1 MSYETPMI
9 VRETSDG
16 YFRYAIEEDMLAKR
30 EVECVGEITP
40 EKAYSLTR
48 QLRWLERE
56 DGSAEITLL
65 INSPGGD
72 VNSGL
77 ALYDVMKGLSCPVR
91 TVCLGTAASMAA
103 VLFAAGARREILPHG
118 RVMIHD
124 PLISGSSGG
133 SALQMQAVSDRLLQF
148 RRELCSILAEC
159 TGKTLQ
165 QIYRK
170 TCKDT
175 YFDAESAVTFG
186 LADCVIQRI

>member
-1 MSYETPMI
+1 MNYEEPMI
-9 VRETSDG
+9 IRETSNG
-16 YFRYAIEEDMLAKR
+16 YFRQTIAEDMLARR

-40 EKAYSLTR
+40 ETAYSLSR

-56 DGSAEITLL
+56 DSQAEITLL

-77 ALYDVMKGLSCPVR
+77 ALYDVMKSITCPIR

-103 VLFAAGARREILPHG
+103 VLFAAGTCREILPHG

-124 PLISGSSGG
+124 PLIPNGGGG
-133 SALQMQAVSDRLLQF
+133 SALQLQAVSDRLLES
-148 RRELCSILAEC
+148 RRELCTILSQC
-159 TGKTLQ
+159 TGRSLR
-165 QIYRK
+165 QIYSK

-175 YFDAESAVTFG
+175 YFDAAGAVAFG
-186 LADCVIQRI
+186 LADRVTDKV